1 MRFRHYEEL
10 RTFTV
15 AARLGSVSEAAQEL
29 NLTKGAISHQI
40 KALEAGLGFSV
51 LHRLPRGVR
60 PTQKGAQLLY
70 AARSAFSIIDGQIA
84 ALRDEGRRSV
94 TLGLSTY
101 LASRWLSPRLMEFI
115 QAHPGVRL
123 RLQPMISLYDLERD
137 GIDIAIRW
145 GKGDWTDLASRRL
158 FDCPAWPA
166 AAPDMARRI
175 AQLGLETVLADTVL
189 LDDRDGSTAWAE
201 WLARAGQP
209 PRSHHARLTI
219 PDPNVRVQAVI
230 DGQGLAIQD
239 ALVRPEIDAGSLVR
253 VGSVALDDYGYH
265 LVAPPRA
272 TDNPDVKIL
281 ADWLAS
287 IAKSTLDLAP

>member
-1 MRFRHYEEL
+1 MHYGEL

-15 AARLGSVSEAAQEL
+15 AARLGSVSAAAREL
-29 NLTKGAISHQI
+29 NLTKGAVSHQI
-40 KALEAGLGFSV
+40 KALEIGLGFKL
-51 LHRLPRGVR
+51 LHRLPRGVS
-60 PTQKGAQLLY
+60 PTQKGAQLLH
-70 AARSAFSIIDGQIA
+70 AARSAFSTLDGQIA

-115 QAHPGVRL
+115 QAHPDVRL

-137 GIDIAIRW
+137 GVDIAVRW
-145 GKGDWTDLASRRL
+145 GKGDWTDLASRQL

-166 AAPDMARRI
+166 AAPDLAHRI
-175 AQLGLETVLADTVL
+175 VGQGLETVLAETVL
-189 LDDRDGSTAWAE
+189 LDDRDGSTAWVE
-201 WLARAGQP
+201 WLARAGLA
-209 PRSHHARLTI
+209 PRSRCARLTI

-239 ALVRPEIDAGSLVR
+239 ALVQSEIDAGRLVR
-253 VGSVALDDYGYH
+253 VGNLALDDYGYH
-265 LVAPPRA
+265 LVTPPRA

-287 IAKSTLDLAP
+287 IARPTLD